1 MAKGSKGSSG
11 SGGYS
16 GTTAYDREDTTPG
29 NRRNDTTP
37 NSAGE
42 VYRSNFTIEPIG
54 RATGGSAEEAI
65 RKTHR
70 SDER

>member
-1 MAKGSKGSSG
+1 MAKGKNGSSG
-11 SGGYS
+11 GQYDHSDLP
-16 GTTAYDREDTTPG
+16 TAPSTRTPG
-29 NRRNDTTP
+29 NRQNDSTP

-54 RATGGSAEEAI
+54 RATGVSAEEAI